1 MIFRSLLCVR
11 FVISTYSRLLILELK
26 CSLSLSRSKA
36 VMNSSLI
43 QHYSFLI
50 KNEFKHAFRH
60 VLKINLKFNKRWQ
73 IVSDQVQDKFDEE
86 NFLDD
91 KEIKHWVILI
101 LICDELIC
109 KVKSKY
115 VLMNFAEIDS
125 VNCRSFDST
134 IARIFNTDS
143 QHDCVERSLEVIM
156 NKMNLKL
163 DVSIMTNEELN
174 KTLNMCLRYFWLL
187 KVIKKFIVSMNLL
200 LHRSIYKRDWMTY
213 TAWLFFKSIKLRVS
227 LRSETVKD
235 WVTQVIMMWKR
246 CNRV

>member
-11 FVISTYSRLLILELK
+11 FVSSTYSQLLILELK
-26 CSLSLSRSKA
+26 CSFSLLRSKA

-50 KNEFKHAFRH
+50 ENEFKHALRH
-60 VLKINLKFNKRWQ
+60 ALKTNLKFNKRWQ

-86 NFLDD
+86 DFLDD
-91 KEIKHWVILI
+91 KKIEHWVILI
-101 LICDELIC
+101 LICNELIC
-109 KVKSKY
+109 RVKSKY
-115 VLMNFAEIDS
+115 VLMNFAEINS
-125 VNCRSFDST
+125 VDCRSFDST

-143 QHDCVERSLEVIM
+143 QHDCVERSFEVIM
-156 NKMNLKL
+156 NKMNFKL
-163 DVSIMTNEELN
+163 DVSVMMNEKLN
-174 KTLNMCLRYFWLL
+174 KTLNMCFRYFWLL

-227 LRSETVKD
+227 LRFKTVKD
-235 WVTQVIMMWKR
+235 RAT
-246 CNRV
+246 